1 MVLDYI
7 SCMTKR
13 ILVVDDEKEFL
24 DLLKYRLNGNCY
36 EVTCAGSGAE
46 ALEQARKSAPD
57 LILMDLLLPDLDGI
71 SVLEILRR
79 QPATRR
85 TPIIMISAV
94 TSDPTRSAAKV
105 VGASAYLGKPVDF
118 SALAHLLELL
128 LALPS
133 EAPARPPRELTRQ
146 SECCRNHRIV
156 T

>member
-7 SCMTKR
+7 SGMTKR

-24 DLLKYRLNGNCY
+24 DLLQYRLNGDRF
-36 EVTCAGSGAE
+36 EVTCAGCGTE
-46 ALEQARKSAPD
+46 ALEQARKSVPD
-57 LILMDLLLPDLDGI
+57 LILLDLLLPDLDGI

-79 QPATRR
+79 QPATRG

-118 SALAHLLELL
+118 AALKQLLEVL

-133 EAPARPPRELTRQ
+133 EPPPGPFMNQHFGPNAGTFTE
-146 SECCRNHRIV
+146 S
-156 T
+156 